1 MDSGNKVIII
11 GKNHHHILAMARVF
25 GVNGI
30 KPYGIFVGMFS
41 VMGFARRSKYWRKVW
56 SAKNN
61 AQVIDILRREFQNET
76 QKPVVIPCSDAAAI
90 ELDNHLDELRQK
102 YILGSFNH
110 EQGRIPQLMD
120 KFSQVEFVKN
130 NLGLNMAESFIINLS
145 DGEIPAGL
153 PFPCIVKPVVSA
165 EGNKGDI
172 RKFDDIESLRE
183 YLGVLKA
190 KGYERI
196 LAQKFLDIDYEFCLS
211 GCCGEIISYFV
222 SKTVRAW
229 PIVGGTGCWDKIMNE
244 TEIHELCINIL
255 KKLSYEGYSGLIDIE
270 FFKVGEKIYLSEI
283 NWRNSARV
291 FMCTGTKIFY
301 PLIWY
306 WSVTEQSEKI
316 QNIPLTT
323 KDTSL
328 YGMDERNDIAHV
340 INLGLNSGRLSLRE
354 WVRDVKRSCSFSAWY
369 RDDKLPAFWSYPSAL
384 FLSLIPLG
392 AKEFI
397 KKLLKWK

>member
-11 GKNHHHILAMARVF
+11 GKNHHHILAIARVF

-90 ELDNHLDELRQK
+90 ELDNHLDELSQK

-110 EQGRIPQLMD
+110 QQGKIPQLMD

-130 NLGLNMAESFIINLS
+130 NLGLSMAESFIINLS
-145 DGEIPAGL
+145 DGDIPAGL

-196 LAQKFLDIDYEFCLS
+196 LAQRFIDFDYECNMV
-211 GCCGEIISYFV
+211 GCCGEFISCILTKV
-222 SKTVRAW
+222 IRHW
-229 PIVGGTGCWDKIMNE
+229 PNVGGTGCFRQIIGDDDK
-244 TEIHELCINIL
+244 HKFCRSIL
-255 KKLSYEGYSGLIDIE
+255 EKLSALGYSGLIDVE
-270 FFKVGEKIYLSEI
+270 LLSVKGEKKFILT
-283 NWRNSARV
+283 RL
-291 FMCTGTKIFY
+291 TG
-301 PLIWY
+301 
-306 WSVTEQSEKI
+306 VTAEESSCAPGQKYFIRSFGTGQLRGNPTRFRISPSQRKTHHYTEWT
-316 QNIPLTT
+316 NETT
-323 KDTSL
+323 
-328 YGMDERNDIAHV
+328 
-340 INLGLNSGRLSLRE
+340 
-354 WVRDVKRSCSFSAWY
+354 
-369 RDDKLPAFWSYPSAL
+369 
-384 FLSLIPLG
+384 
-392 AKEFI
+392 
-397 KKLLKWK
+397 